1 MDYKKV
7 LENAGKVALVI
18 VAFVAFIIIL
28 TLIMM
33 SLGPQAPSTPKM
45 ICDTINGTT
54 FCHF

>member
-1 MDYKKV
+1 MDRKKV
-7 LENAGKVALVI
+7 LEKFGITLAI
-18 VAFVAFIIIL
+18 VLLFCVFIVIL